1 MKINTTALWKCK
13 ELKLIKYDTEKDY
26 RENKPSSVESH
37 EGNLVTNNGL
47 TTLWHII
54 TGDTE
59 PSTTYPK
66 GFYAF
71 AKRDADSEKNI
82 SALDDFYVGIGTSS
96 QSAQVTDVALNS
108 STAYYAPISKQTNG
122 NYITYSSSDTGNP
135 SITIEAV
142 FDATT
147 ANDVW
152 GEWGIFNGNPSNPGS
167 NRIAATAG
175 DTSFVPGV
183 DYNIV
188 MLNHKVET
196 MGTKASGSVW
206 ITQITIELQN
216 AG

>member
-26 RENKPSSVESH
+26 QENKPSSVESH

-54 TGDTE
+54 TGDTAS
-59 PSTTYPK
+59 STTYPK
-66 GFYAF
+66 GFYPF
-71 AKRDADSEKNI
+71 AKSETVDN
-82 SALDDFYVGIGTSS
+82 FYVGIGKSS
-96 QSAQVTDVALNS
+96 DSAKQTDVALGDPI
-108 STAYYAPISKQTNG
+108 AYAPISKQANG

-135 SITIEAV
+135 SITIEAI
-142 FDATT
+142 FNATT
-147 ANDVW
+147 TSGNADDVW
-152 GEWGIFNGNPSNPGS
+152 GEWGIFNGNPLNPGS
-167 NRIAATAG
+167 RTAATAT
-175 DTSFVPGV
+175 DTNFVPGV
-183 DYNIV
+183 DYDIV